1 VCVRKASTIVFEEN
15 ATKDVT
21 ISDVSKGV
29 SVINAYKDVPAKIVC
44 KDLVVGKHCIYAC
57 V

>member
-1 VCVRKASTIVFEEN
+1 MFEEN

-21 ISDVSKGV
+21 ISHVSKGV
-29 SVINAYKDVPAKIVC
+29 SVINAYKDVAAKIVC
-44 KDLVVGKHCIYAC
+44 RDLVVGKHCINES